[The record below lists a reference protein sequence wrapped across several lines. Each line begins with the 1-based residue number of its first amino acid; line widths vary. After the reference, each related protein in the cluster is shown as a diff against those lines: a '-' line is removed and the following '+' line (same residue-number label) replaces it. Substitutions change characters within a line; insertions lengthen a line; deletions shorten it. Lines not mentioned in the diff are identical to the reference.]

1 MGVNLRPKEPR
12 CRWVQYHTELS
23 ATGLVDSM
31 LCLPGPLIN
40 LIPSINPKKTYIDF
54 KKSQSI
60 HIQIQRV
67 ILTNVMSRYPSFVF
81 VPTGWLK
88 LYFR

>member
-40 LIPSINPKKTYIDF
+40 LIPSINPKNNDQEKILAKRWKTKTLEEEF
-54 KKSQSI
+54 S
-60 HIQIQRV
+60 
-67 ILTNVMSRYPSFVF
+67 
-81 VPTGWLK
+81 
-88 LYFR
+88 